1 MQEENKGKERGGT
14 HARGEGPGFPLSFK
28 EKAPLGSWSV
38 TSIGLLSFSS
48 FVGERDLEISPFDQE
63 NRRLLWKLY
72 SSKNLK
78 VFRRVE
84 NRS

>member
-1 MQEENKGKERGGT
+1 MPAVKALVFLFLSKKIRG
-14 HARGEGPGFPLSFK
+14 
-28 EKAPLGSWSV
+28 PLGAGLSPQY
-38 TSIGLLSFSS
+38 LLSFSS
-48 FVGERDLEISPFDQE
+48 FVGASDLEISPFDQE

-78 VFRRVE
+78 VFRKVE